1 MKLIASTPSRNH
13 VYSVATFDA
22 IKSVQRELISQVCAG
37 VEDQLN
43 SLVSGDEG
51 ETW

>member
-1 MKLIASTPSRNH
+1 MKLIASTPHRHH

-22 IKSVQRELISQVCAG
+22 IKSVQRDLISQVCAG

-51 ETW
+51 ETG